1 MNCILQAVQHR
12 IELAAGQAG
21 RDASQ
26 ITLLA
31 VSKTVSA
38 ARVRELALQGQRN
51 FGENYVQEA
60 LDKIA
65 SLQDLPLI
73 WHFIG
78 PIQRNKTTAI
88 ATQFDW
94 VHSVDRFVVA
104 QRLSEARP
112 LARGL
117 LNVCVQV
124 NLDAESSKSGVSPAA
139 LPELAEQIARLPN
152 LRLRGLM
159 TIPRA
164 SLAWSQQRAPFA
176 ALRKQLEALR
186 QQFEI
191 LQAGRTDLH
200 DANVQLDTLSMGM
213 SADLEAAIMEGS
225 TCVRIGSA
233 LFGKRI

>member
-12 IELAAGQAG
+12 IDLAAELAG
-21 RDASQ
+21 RDARQ

-38 ARVRELALQGQRN
+38 TRVRELALQGQVN

-60 LDKIA
+60 VDKIA
-65 SLQDLPLI
+65 CLQDLPLI

-94 VHSVDRFVVA
+94 VHSVDRFVIA

-112 LARGL
+112 LARGP

-124 NLDAESSKSGVSPAA
+124 NLDAESSKSGVSPEA
-139 LPELAEQIARLPN
+139 LPELAEQIACLPN
-152 LRLRGLM
+152 LHLRGLM

-164 SLAWSQQRAPFA
+164 SKELAQQRVPFA

-186 QQFEI
+186 VQCET
-191 LQAGRTDLH
+191 LDAGCTDGYH
-200 DANVQLDTLSMGM
+200 SNVQLDTLSMGM

-225 TCVRIGSA
+225 TCVRIGTA
-233 LFGKRI
+233 LFGNRI

>member
-12 IELAAGQAG
+12 IGLAAGQAG
-21 RDASQ
+21 RDAGQ

-38 ARVRELALQGQRN
+38 AKVRELALQGQLD

-65 SLQDLPLI
+65 RLQDIPLI

-88 ATQFDW
+88 ATHFDW
-94 VHSVDRFVVA
+94 VHSIDRFVVA

-112 LARGL
+112 LTQGP
-117 LNVCVQV
+117 LNICVQV
-124 NLDAESSKSGVSPAA
+124 NLEAEPSKSGVSPEG
-139 LPELAEQIARLPN
+139 LPELAAQIARLPN

-164 SLAWSQQRAPFA
+164 SMEWMQQRAQFA
-176 ALRKQLEALR
+176 ALRRLFEALQVR
-186 QQFEI
+186 FET
-191 LQAGRTDLH
+191 AGPADLH
-200 DANVQLDTLSMGM
+200 AGNVQLDTLSMGM

-225 TCVRIGSA
+225 TCVRVGSA